1 MPHLLLT
8 HVNSYLKITL
18 RIINLSQKTLKNL
31 NPENNLPS
39 KKDIIIDP
47 LAMIATFLMTMTLTS
62 KEI

>member
-1 MPHLLLT
+1 M
-8 HVNSYLKITL
+8 
-18 RIINLSQKTLKNL
+18 LKNL
-31 NPENNLPS
+31 NPDNNLRS